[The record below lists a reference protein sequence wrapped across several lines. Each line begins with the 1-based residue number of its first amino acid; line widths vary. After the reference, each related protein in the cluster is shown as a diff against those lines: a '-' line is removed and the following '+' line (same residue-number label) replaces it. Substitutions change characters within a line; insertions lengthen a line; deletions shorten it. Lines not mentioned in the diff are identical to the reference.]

1 MSDVHPDTTSPSEP
15 MPEAVLPF
23 PIEAAFE
30 NHPREPAIPIGM
42 TISSRAGFV
51 IVNSFTSFNL
61 MVGVLALIAAG
72 TSHIA
77 LAAWGL
83 LLCVLLDSCDGSLA
97 RHWQVTSAFGA
108 QLDSLADMTS
118 FIIASVALTYYWAQP
133 KTSFL
138 LILAICGLYALAG
151 AFRLARFNSSPE
163 DQRFFQ
169 GIPSTGGAALLAANY
184 LAAPPP
190 SSYGVIALVGLLA
203 LLMVSTL
210 PYPKLATLRGCPPW
224 IWLAILVGAFVSP
237 RLTVWAVS
245 ACYIGLGPAIWLFRR
260 LEIRD

>member
-1 MSDVHPDTTSPSEP
+1 MLLSGSPSLN
-15 MPEAVLPF
+15 LPRIRF
-23 PIEAAFE
+23 L
-30 NHPREPAIPIGM
+30 
-42 TISSRAGFV
+42 

-61 MVGVLALIAAG
+61 MIGVLALIVAG
-72 TSHIA
+72 TGQTA

-83 LLCVLLDSCDGSLA
+83 LVCVLLDSCDGSLA
-97 RHWQVTSAFGA
+97 RHWRVTSEFGA

-133 KTSFL
+133 TTPFPL
-138 LILAICGLYALAG
+138 VLVVCGLYALAG

-163 DQRFFQ
+163 DRHFFQ

-190 SSYGVIALVGLLA
+190 SAYGVIALVGLLA
-203 LLMVSTL
+203 VLMISTL
-210 PYPKLATLRGCPPW
+210 PYPKLATLRRCPPW
-224 IWLAILVGAFVSP
+224 VWLAILAGALISP
-237 RLTVWAVS
+237 QMTVWLVS

-260 LEIRD
+260 LEMRD